1 MKNPTKGTT
10 EEVVLLD
17 EVGNQI
23 GTAPKSEVHHAET
36 PLHLAFSCYVLDE
49 QGRLLVTRRA
59 AHKLTFGGVWTNSAC
74 GHPAPG
80 EPIADA
86 VRRRVQQE
94 LGLSLDDLWLV
105 VPDFRYRAEMNGV
118 VENEMCPVFVATT
131 RDAVRLD
138 PEEVDD
144 HEWVD
149 WATFR
154 NGVLDGTRDISPWCL
169 EQVTR
174 LPVDLASAPAGQP
187 LGLPPA
193 AR

>member
-1 MKNPTKGTT
+1 MSV

-17 EVGNQI
+17 EAGDSI
-23 GTAPKSEVHHAET
+23 GTAPKSEVHHADT

-49 QGRLLVTRRA
+49 RGRLLVTQRA
-59 AHKLTFGGVWTNSAC
+59 SHKRTFGGVWTNSAC
-74 GHPAPG
+74 GHPSPG
-80 EPIADA
+80 EPMAVA

-94 LGLSLDDLWLV
+94 LGITLDDLWLV
-105 VPDFRYRAEMNGV
+105 LPGFRYRAEMDGV

-131 RDAVRLD
+131 VDAVRLD

-149 WATFR
+149 WGTFR
-154 NGVLDGTRDISPWCL
+154 RSVLDGTREISPWCL
-169 EQVTR
+169 EQVTQ
-174 LPVDLASAPAGQP
+174 LPEDLAGAPAADP
-187 LGLPPA
+187 TGLPPA